1 MKNKPF
7 VFGVLIIVLIAGI
20 SYIIADQTIEDRV
33 NTISSD
39 HHVFTDYEE
48 LAEHADLIVEVT
60 ATDESTQVIE
70 DKSGMGRGHTVTRVA
85 INQVFANSTQQELH
99 VQLDILEPTY
109 VMRNKG
115 LYTGVTRYSYGR
127 YTPMHADQRY
137 VLFLTWDEQRQ
148 GYWVRSLEQG
158 KFNVDHRDTE
168 EQATRANN
176 PQLQAL
182 KTDVLQHLAYLD

>member
-20 SYIIADQTIEDRV
+20 SYIIADQTIE
-33 NTISSD
+33 NTETISSSD
-39 HHVFTDYEE
+39 HHIFADYEE

-60 ATDESTQVIE
+60 ATNESTQVIE
-70 DKSGMGRGHTVTRVA
+70 DRSGRGHTVTRVA
-85 INQVFANSTQQELH
+85 VNQVFANSTQQKLH
-99 VQLDILEPTY
+99 DQLDILEPTY
-109 VMRNKG
+109 VMRNRG
-115 LYTGVTRYSYGR
+115 LYTGVTRYNYGH
-127 YTPMHADQRY
+127 YTPMYADQRY
-137 VLFLTWDEQRQ
+137 VLFLTWDDKRQ

-182 KTDVLQHLAYLD
+182 KTNVLQHLAYLD

>member
-33 NTISSD
+33 GISISD
-39 HHVFTDYEE
+39 HHIFADYEE
-48 LAEHADLIVEVT
+48 LTERADLIVEVT

-70 DKSGMGRGHTVTRVA
+70 DKIGMGRGHTVTRVA
-85 INQVFANSTQQELH
+85 VNQVFANPTQQELPD
-99 VQLDILEPTY
+99 QLNILEPTY
-109 VMRNKG
+109 VMRNRG
-115 LYTGVTRYSYGR
+115 LYTGVTRYSYGH
-127 YTPMHADQRY
+127 YTPMYADHRY
-137 VLFLTWDEQRQ
+137 VLFLSWDNKRQ
-148 GYWVRSLEQG
+148 GYWVSSLEQG

>member
-33 NTISSD
+33 GISISD
-39 HHVFTDYEE
+39 HHIFADYEE
-48 LAEHADLIVEVT
+48 LAEHTDLIVEVT
-60 ATDESTQVIE
+60 ATDESTYVIE
-70 DKSGMGRGHTVTRVA
+70 DRSGRGHTVTRVSV
-85 INQVFANSTQQELH
+85 NQVFANSNQQKLH
-99 VQLDILEPTY
+99 DQLDILEPTY
-109 VMRNKG
+109 VMRNRG
-115 LYTGVTRYSYGR
+115 LYTGVTRYNYGH
-127 YTPMHADQRY
+127 YTPMYADQRY
-137 VLFLTWDEQRQ
+137 VLFLSWDDKRQ

>member
-20 SYIIADQTIEDRV
+20 SYIIADQTIE
-33 NTISSD
+33 NTETISSSD
-39 HHVFTDYEE
+39 HHIFADYEE

-60 ATDESTQVIE
+60 TTDESTQVIE
-70 DKSGMGRGHTVTRVA
+70 DRSGRGHTVTRVA
-85 INQVFANSTQQELH
+85 VNQVFANSTQRELH
-99 VQLDILEPTY
+99 DQLDILEPTY
-109 VMRNKG
+109 VMRNRG
-115 LYTGVTRYSYGR
+115 LYTGVTRYNYGH
-127 YTPMHADQRY
+127 YTPMYADHRY
-137 VLFLTWDEQRQ
+137 VLFLSWDEQRQ

>member
-20 SYIIADQTIEDRV
+20 SYIIADQTIE
-33 NTISSD
+33 NTETISISD
-39 HHVFTDYEE
+39 HHIFADYEE

-60 ATDESTQVIE
+60 ATGESTQMIE
-70 DKSGMGRGHTVTRVA
+70 GESGMGRSYTVTQVA
-85 INQVFANSTQQELH
+85 VNQVFANSTQQELKDE
-99 VQLDILEPTY
+99 LDVLEPTY

-115 LYTGVTRYSYGR
+115 LYTGVTRYNYGH
-127 YTPMHADQRY
+127 YTPMYADQRY
-137 VLFLTWDEQRQ
+137 VLFLSWDDKRQ
-148 GYWVRSLEQG
+148 GYWVSSLEQG

-168 EQATRANN
+168 EQETRANN
-176 PQLQAL
+176 PQMQDL